1 MSVVASDATVR
12 DFDSGHVADLIQLVR
27 ATDGVGNR
35 VAEIGRIFMD
45 APYRS
50 NPLGGS
56 EATPEE
62 FTLALDGFDCVT
74 YVEYALALARSE
86 TPAEFV
92 DNVREIRYAGGA
104 VGWNT
109 RNHYMSQWI
118 RRNVRAGFVR
128 DRTRGLGLVE
138 RRRNL
143 DTVTGVEPLQVT
155 IRSIRKRAFLGRL
168 SEVVNGDLVFFA
180 STRRHLDVFH
190 CGILAVDA
198 NREVALRHA
207 ARSRGR
213 VVQQSLSSFLM
224 ANRMPG
230 VIHVRPVPK

>member
-1 MSVVASDATVR
+1 MSVVANDASVR
-12 DFDSGHVADLIQLVR
+12 DFDRRHVADLIRRVR
-27 ATDGVGNR
+27 PMDGVGNR
-35 VAEIGRIFMD
+35 VAEIGRLFMD

-56 EATPEE
+56 GSMPEE

-86 TPAEFV
+86 TPGEFV
-92 DNVREIRYAGGA
+92 DNVRGIRYADGA

-143 DTVTGVEPLQVT
+143 DTVTGVDPHQVT
-155 IRSIRKRAFLGRL
+155 IRSIQKRAFLGRL
-168 SEVVNGDLVFFA
+168 SEAANGDLVFFA

-198 NREVALRHA
+198 NREVVLRHA

-213 VVQQSLSSFLM
+213 VVEQSLSSFLM